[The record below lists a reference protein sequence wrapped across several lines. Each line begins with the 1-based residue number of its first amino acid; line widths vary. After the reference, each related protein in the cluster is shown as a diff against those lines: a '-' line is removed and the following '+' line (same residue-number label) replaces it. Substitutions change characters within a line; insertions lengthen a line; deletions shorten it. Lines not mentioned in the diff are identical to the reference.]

1 MSTTVPCFIRAKFTS
16 VSICVKNWDEQDA
29 TIHQQGERIVVSM
42 GKMNLKR
49 PEIGLSS
56 LQTGLYG
63 L

>member
-29 TIHQQGERIVVSM
+29 IIHQQGERIVVSM
-42 GKMNLKR
+42 GKKNLKR

-56 LQTGLYG
+56 LQTGLYV